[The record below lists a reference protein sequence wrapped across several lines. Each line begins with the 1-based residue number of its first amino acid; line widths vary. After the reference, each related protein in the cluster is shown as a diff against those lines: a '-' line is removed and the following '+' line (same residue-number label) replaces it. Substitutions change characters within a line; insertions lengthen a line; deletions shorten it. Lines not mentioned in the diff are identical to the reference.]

1 MAVVYSFTRVNPLC
15 ICDEDDNL
23 KTQKVEVSM
32 KATDTTSHG
41 TVLEAYANG
50 EVVLAG
56 EACVAP
62 GALDISALCNQLATD
77 EDWKVNLAAAI
88 SGQKEAAHE
97 WTGSLEGPAVT

>member
-1 MAVVYSFTRVNPLC
+1 
-15 ICDEDDNL
+15 
-23 KTQKVEVSM
+23 M

-50 EVVLAG
+50 EVVLSG

-62 GALDISALCNQLATD
+62 DALDLGALCNQLATD
-77 EDWKVNLAAAI
+77 EDWKVSLAAQI

-97 WTGSLEGPAVT
+97 WTGHLEGPAVT

>member
-1 MAVVYSFTRVNPLC
+1 MAVEYSFTRVNPLC

-50 EVVLAG
+50 EVVLSG
-56 EACVAP
+56 VACVAP
-62 GALDISALCNQLATD
+62 DALDLGALCNQLATD
-77 EDWKVNLAAAI
+77 EDWKTSLAAQIVA
-88 SGQKEAAHE
+88 QNTAAHE
-97 WTGSLEGPAVT
+97 WTGHLDGPAVT

>member
-1 MAVVYSFTRVNPLC
+1 MAIEYSFTRVNPLC
-15 ICDEDDNL
+15 LCDENDDL
-23 KTQKVEVSM
+23 KTEKVEVSM

-50 EVVLAG
+50 EVVLSG

-62 GALDISALCNQLATD
+62 DALDLDTLCNQLADD
-77 EDWKVNLAAAI
+77 EGWKDSLAAAI

-97 WTGSLEGPAVT
+97 WTGHLEGPAVT

>member
-1 MAVVYSFTRVNPLC
+1 MAVEYSFTRVNPLC

-50 EVVLAG
+50 EVVLSG
-56 EACVAP
+56 VACVAP
-62 GALDISALCNQLATD
+62 DALDLGALCNQLATD
-77 EDWKVNLAAAI
+77 EDWKTSLAAQIAA
-88 SGQKEAAHE
+88 QNTAAHE
-97 WTGSLEGPAVT
+97 WTGHLDGPAVT

>member
-1 MAVVYSFTRVNPLC
+1 MAVEYSFTRVNPLC

-50 EVVLAG
+50 EVVLSG
-56 EACVAP
+56 VACVAP
-62 GALDISALCNQLATD
+62 DALDLGALCNQLATD
-77 EDWKVNLAAAI
+77 EDWKTSLATQIAA
-88 SGQKEAAHE
+88 QNTAAHE
-97 WTGSLEGPAVT
+97 WTGHLEGPAVT

>member
-1 MAVVYSFTRVNPLC
+1 MAIEYSFTRVNPLC
-15 ICDEDDNL
+15 LCDENDAL

-50 EVVLAG
+50 EVVLSG

-62 GALDISALCNQLATD
+62 DALDLGALCNQLATD
-77 EDWKVNLAAAI
+77 EDWKVSLAAQI

-97 WTGSLEGPAVT
+97 WTGHLEGPAVT